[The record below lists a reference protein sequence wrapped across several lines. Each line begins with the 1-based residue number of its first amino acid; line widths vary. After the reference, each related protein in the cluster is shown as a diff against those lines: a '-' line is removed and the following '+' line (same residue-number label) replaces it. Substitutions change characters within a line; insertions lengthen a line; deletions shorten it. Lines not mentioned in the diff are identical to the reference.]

1 VFQAAR
7 MGDMEVEMLEQQRLI
22 EQLKAMIRD
31 RDDEVSRKDKELT
44 VSSYVGV

>member
-1 VFQAAR
+1 MFQAAR